1 MVNSKNST
9 RMCPICN
16 SICKSIFSVCIFEKD
31 RPLYECQNLKCKHAH
46 FTEVNW
52 LEKAY
57 SNAIVALDTGAV
69 SRCLSLCRASAS
81 IITMFGL
88 IHPKIDGPVIDYGG
102 GTGLLTRLLR
112 DLGLDSF
119 NYDKYCRNTYAIP
132 FEAKNGHYAALTM
145 IEVLEHFVDPIA
157 EIVSIKK
164 RFNPEIIIATTVTR
178 PSVINKNWWYL
189 TPSTGQHINFYSNQ
203 SLAIIANKIGYHIL
217 IKRNIIIL
225 FRSQKPYISKV
236 VLSISLNV
244 AVKQLVYLVRCF
256 VFRRSYQ
263 NDFETVR
270 KNDTRF

>member
-1 MVNSKNST
+1 
-9 RMCPICN
+9 
-16 SICKSIFSVCIFEKD
+16 
-31 RPLYECQNLKCKHAH
+31 
-46 FTEVNW
+46 
-52 LEKAY
+52 
-57 SNAIVALDTGAV
+57 
-69 SRCLSLCRASAS
+69 
-81 IITMFGL
+81 
-88 IHPKIDGPVIDYGG
+88 
-102 GTGLLTRLLR
+102 
-112 DLGLDSF
+112 
-119 NYDKYCRNTYAIP
+119 
-132 FEAKNGHYAALTM
+132 
-145 IEVLEHFVDPIA
+145 LEHFVDPIA